1 MACQRRTA
9 PCGLIDY
16 MKFIADMGI
25 SQTTVKWLREQ
36 GFDAIHVRDI
46 NLHRASDAAIVKKAI
61 EEERVVITCDLGF
74 GDIVSASGK
83 NLPSVIILR
92 LANETPVNVNKRL
105 KQVLKESS
113 DVLIKGA
120 IISVEETRHRV
131 RLLPL

>member
-1 MACQRRTA
+1 
-9 PCGLIDY
+9 

-46 NLHRASDAAIVKKAI
+46 NMHRASDAAIVKKAI
-61 EEERVVITCDLGF
+61 EEDRVVLPCDLDF
-74 GDIVSASGK
+74 GDIISASGESS
-83 NLPSVIILR
+83 PSVIILR
-92 LANETPVNVNKRL
+92 LTNETSENVNKRL

-113 DVLIKGA
+113 GVLIKGA